1 MKAPTYAT
9 DNQQCRKYRQRT
21 HSQAPTTTVKTHDK
35 PFFFFFFSH
44 RRSCWIALL
53 EHHQGTARLGTMPLE
68 NSLPHQNSTIS
79 SEIDSDQTPEPP
91 RPHTTLLATILINSD
106 DIRSTQVHWRHR
118 LNRKTD
124 SLEEFWT
131 SVCYGNNQ
139 IERESAMPNVDRR
152 EIEKEK
158 KKSRD
163 TFHTKLKGEKLEEEE
178 EEEKK
183 QSYFLDDTTK
193 RLHGFI

>member
-1 MKAPTYAT
+1 
-9 DNQQCRKYRQRT
+9 
-21 HSQAPTTTVKTHDK
+21 
-35 PFFFFFFSH
+35 
-44 RRSCWIALL
+44 
-53 EHHQGTARLGTMPLE
+53 
-68 NSLPHQNSTIS
+68 
-79 SEIDSDQTPEPP
+79 
-91 RPHTTLLATILINSD
+91 
-106 DIRSTQVHWRHR
+106 
-118 LNRKTD
+118 
-124 SLEEFWT
+124 
-131 SVCYGNNQ
+131 
-139 IERESAMPNVDRR
+139 MPNVDRR